1 MKKFEE
7 INVKKVRLKGDDIFA
22 EEESDNVVVEKK
34 LSIFLN
40 DKELV
45 SILCIPV
52 NIKELVTGFLYTE
65 RIIKD
70 IVEIESI
77 EIMLKPLLTA
87 RVFTK
92 NGFSPAKRVITSGCA
107 GGVTFEKEI
116 DYEIKCSEMEVDPV
130 ELRNFFREFEKDAE
144 LFKLTGCVHSAA
156 LFDGNLIIFLS
167 EDVGR
172 HNAIDKIIGYAL
184 LNKIDLKNKIVFTS
198 GRLSSEMITKC
209 AVANVPVV
217 VSRCA
222 PTMRALKIAENTGIT
237 VIGFMRGPRFNIYT
251 NPERIKIQQ

>member
-1 MKKFEE
+1 MKRFEE
-7 INVKKVRLKGDDIFA
+7 ITVKKVRLKGDDILT
-22 EEESDNVVVEKK
+22 EEGNDNVVVEKK

-45 SILCIPV
+45 SVLCIPV

-70 IVEIESI
+70 IIDIESI
-77 EIMLKPLLTA
+77 EIVFKPLLTA
-87 RVFTK
+87 RVLTS
-92 NGFSPAKRVITSGCA
+92 NGFSPSKRTITSGCA

-116 DYEIKCSEMEVDPV
+116 DYEINNSEMEIEPV
-130 ELRNFFREFEKDAE
+130 ELRNFFKEFERKAE

-156 LFDGNLIIFLS
+156 LSNRNSIIFFS

-172 HNAIDKIIGYAL
+172 HNAIDKVIGYAL
-184 LNKIDLKNKIVFTS
+184 LNKMDLNDKIVFTS

-209 AVANVPVV
+209 AVAGVPVV

-222 PTMRALKIAENTGIT
+222 PTMRALKIAENTGVT
-237 VIGFMRGPRFNIYT
+237 VIGFMRGPRFNVYT
-251 NPERIKIQQ
+251 NSKRIKIQ